1 MSLKKRAAM
10 FDDDNGWAD
19 EGPQI
24 PVDWRNPYRVG
35 NRRERQEVELRERMV
50 KRLLGKPP
58 KVVD

>member
-1 MSLKKRAAM
+1 M